1 MASINRSFFEQ
12 RKKMM
17 KEEKKRR
24 REKKEKKT
32 HSGKKSSGS
41 FAGLKVQGHHCI
53 FSVLHSAI
61 AFLAVVF
68 FN

>member
-1 MASINRSFFEQ
+1 
-12 RKKMM
+12 MM

-24 REKKEKKT
+24 RVEKGKKDT
-32 HSGKKSSGS
+32 FGKKSSGS

-61 AFLAVVF
+61 TFLPVVIF
-68 FN
+68 